1 MDEQTRRDIKDA
13 FWQGSLTVE
22 SVDASGQPG
31 WFPVKDVVQHH
42 VPHKQALRITLEDG
56 RAVVATEDHS
66 LFTDLTP
73 TKASDLQVGSQ
84 VTTVENGSVNNG
96 TVASVLAVPHSGEMY
111 DLCVPGPENF
121 VLSNGMLAHNTYSI
135 GGVSLDIDKSSKYEG
150 ALSTA
155 TDQFDK
161 QLEKA
166 KATINI
172 IKGVQQPR
180 YGVGIRSAFG
190 PYAGRGVLSP
200 RKFVG
205 L

>member
-1 MDEQTRRDIKDA
+1 MDEQTRRDIRDA
-13 FWQGSLTVE
+13 FWQGTLTVE
-22 SVDASGQPG
+22 AVDASGQVE

-42 VPHKQALRITLEDG
+42 VPHKQALRVTLDDG
-56 RAVVATEDHS
+56 RSVVATEDHS
-66 LFTDLTP
+66 LFVDLVP
-73 TKASDLQVGSQ
+73 TSASDLEVGSKITVVEEGQVG
-84 VTTVENGSVNNG
+84 TG

-155 TDQFDK
+155 ADQFDK

-166 KATINI
+166 KATVNI
-172 IKGVQQPR
+172 VRGLQQPK

-190 PYAGRGVLSP
+190 PYSGRGVLSP